1 MVPRTELSK
10 PPQVV
15 GVVDDDAAVCN
26 SLKFA
31 LELEGFAVRTY
42 AGGAE
47 LLGAGDIAGCDCFVV
62 DQRMPE
68 MSGLDVIAQMR
79 ERHIS
84 APAILIISQ
93 PSARVNARAAKLH
106 VPVVEKPLLE
116 NTLVD
121 KIREACGQA

>member
-10 PPQVV
+10 PLPVV
-15 GVVDDDAAVCN
+15 AVVDDDAAVRN

-42 AGGAE
+42 ASGAE
-47 LLGAGDIAGCDCFVV
+47 LLGAGDIGACDCFVV
-62 DQRMPE
+62 DQRMPG
-68 MSGLDVIAQMR
+68 MSGLEVIAQMR

-93 PSARVNARAAKLH
+93 PSAKVSARAAKSG
-106 VPVVEKPLLE
+106 VPIVEKPLLE